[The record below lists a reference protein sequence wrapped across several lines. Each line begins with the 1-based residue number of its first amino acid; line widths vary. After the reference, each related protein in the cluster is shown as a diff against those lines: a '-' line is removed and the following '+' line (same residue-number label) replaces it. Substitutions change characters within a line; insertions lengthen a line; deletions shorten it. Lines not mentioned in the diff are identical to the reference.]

1 MNNNKKKN
9 LIGIIVIII
18 IFSYFSFPQVLNE
31 GGGSCYQGITKL
43 IDTFFLLC
51 GVLTTISILIKYKN
65 TAKILSFLSVFLW
78 LFWSIALITND
89 VIMGFLHVFPVL
101 IAQFIVVKNILYKS
115 I

>member
-1 MNNNKKKN
+1 MNNSKKIV
-9 LIGIIVIII
+9 LIVVIV

-43 IDTFFLLC
+43 IDTFFLLLC

-65 TAKILSFLSVFLW
+65 TAKILSLLSVFLW

-89 VIMGFLHVFPVL
+89 VIMEFLHVFPLLLV
-101 IAQFIVVKNILYKS
+101 QFIVVKNIFYKS

>member
-1 MNNNKKKN
+1 MNNNKKIV
-9 LIGIIVIII
+9 LIVVIV

-43 IDTFFLLC
+43 IDTFLLLSC

-65 TAKILSFLSVFLW
+65 TAKILSLLSVFLW

-89 VIMGFLHVFPVL
+89 VIMGFLHVFPLL